1 MKTCQF
7 KMQCAVDA
15 YKKGNFESTEL
26 HHDNFNRDF
35 GTFCKAT
42 GVGKSRDIIK
52 EIGLPRDFL
61 EKDF

>member
-1 MKTCQF
+1 
-7 KMQCAVDA
+7 MQCAVDA

-42 GVGKSRDIIK
+42 GVEKSRDIIK